1 MDYDIGTREQLHGD
15 LGAAVAPDQPV
26 RLLVI
31 FRLGGFE
38 EFTRLG
44 TRSPGALIREVM
56 SYLPDASGPSGF
68 YYRPRRDELCGL
80 IEGPLR
86 DVERALLAAST
97 ALNERLGRK
106 GLSLGFGAA
115 VLPGEA
121 GDPIGALALADSR
134 VARVSDGEPM
144 PRGSRGPEARGS
156 ETHSPEA
163 ENSEPDSLE
172 TDDSELLELEH
183 QHSTG
188 L

>member
-1 MDYDIGTREQLHGD
+1 MSEPPQITTVEVKRTVGERTDVHVGTRDELLAD
-15 LGAAVAPDQPV
+15 LEAALDREQPV

-56 SYLPDASGPSGF
+56 SYLPAASGPSGF
-68 YYRPRRDELCGL
+68 YYRPRKDELCGL
-80 IEGPLR
+80 IEGSVR

-97 ALNERLGRK
+97 ALNERLLRK

-115 VLPGEA
+115 VLPDEA

-144 PRGSRGPEARGS
+144 PRGSGGQLSRL
-156 ETHSPEA
+156 T
-163 ENSEPDSLE
+163 
-172 TDDSELLELEH
+172 
-183 QHSTG
+183 
-188 L
+188 

>member
-1 MDYDIGTREQLHGD
+1 MSGLQQTTTIEVKRPVSERTDVHVGTREELLAD
-15 LGAAVAPDQPV
+15 LEAALVAEQPV

-68 YYRPRRDELCGL
+68 YYRPRKDELCGL
-80 IEGPLR
+80 IEGSLR

-97 ALNERLGRK
+97 ALNERLQRK

-115 VLPGEA
+115 VLPDEA

-144 PRGSRGPEARGS
+144 PRGSGGPLSRIV
-156 ETHSPEA
+156 
-163 ENSEPDSLE
+163 
-172 TDDSELLELEH
+172 
-183 QHSTG
+183 
-188 L
+188 

>member
-1 MDYDIGTREQLHGD
+1 MSQPEQTTSLEELRRTERPDVHVGTREELLAALQTA
-15 LGAAVAPDQPV
+15 LGSEQPV

-80 IEGPLR
+80 IEGSLR
-86 DVERALLAAST
+86 DVERALLAATT
-97 ALNERLGRK
+97 ALNERLQRK

-115 VLPGEA
+115 VLPDEA

-144 PRGSRGPEARGS
+144 PRGSAGG
-156 ETHSPEA
+156 
-163 ENSEPDSLE
+163 
-172 TDDSELLELEH
+172 EH
-183 QHSTG
+183 
-188 L
+188 LRVV

>member
-1 MDYDIGTREQLHGD
+1 MDYDIGTREQLLGD

-115 VLPGEA
+115 VLPDEA

-144 PRGSRGPEARGS
+144 PRGSGGPLARGS
-156 ETHSPEA
+156 ETHRSETQYVEA
-163 ENSEPDSLE
+163 P
-172 TDDSELLELEH
+172 TLEH

>member
-1 MDYDIGTREQLHGD
+1 MSELPQITTVEVKRTVGERTDVHVGTREELLTD
-15 LGAAVAPDQPV
+15 LEAALGAEQPV

-56 SYLPDASGPSGF
+56 SYLPNASGPSGF
-68 YYRPRRDELCGL
+68 YYRPRKDELCGL
-80 IEGPLR
+80 IEGSLR

-97 ALNERLGRK
+97 ALNERLLRK

-144 PRGSRGPEARGS
+144 PRGSGGQLARS
-156 ETHSPEA
+156 S
-163 ENSEPDSLE
+163 
-172 TDDSELLELEH
+172 
-183 QHSTG
+183 
-188 L
+188 

>member
-1 MDYDIGTREQLHGD
+1 MDYDVGTREQLLGD
-15 LGAAVAPDQPV
+15 LGAAVAADQPV

-115 VLPGEA
+115 VLPDEA

-144 PRGSRGPEARGS
+144 PRGSGGPETRGFQDRDVEPDGS
-156 ETHSPEA
+156 EL
-163 ENSEPDSLE
+163 DS
-172 TDDSELLELEH
+172 TDALDLEH
-183 QHSTG
+183 EHSTTQ
-188 L
+188 

>member
-1 MDYDIGTREQLHGD
+1 MSELPQITTVEVKRTVGERTDVHVGTRDELLTDLEAALH
-15 LGAAVAPDQPV
+15 AEQPV

-56 SYLPDASGPSGF
+56 SYLPEASGPSGF
-68 YYRPRRDELCGL
+68 YYRPRKDELCGL
-80 IEGPLR
+80 IEGSVR

-97 ALNERLGRK
+97 ALNERLLRK

-115 VLPGEA
+115 VLPDEA
-121 GDPIGALALADSR
+121 DDPIGALALADSR

-144 PRGSRGPEARGS
+144 PRGSGGRLARLG
-156 ETHSPEA
+156 
-163 ENSEPDSLE
+163 
-172 TDDSELLELEH
+172 
-183 QHSTG
+183 
-188 L
+188 

>member
-1 MDYDIGTREQLHGD
+1 MSQPEPTAGFEEVRRSERPDVHVGTREEL
-15 LGAAVAPDQPV
+15 LAALQTALTPEQPV

-56 SYLPDASGPSGF
+56 SYLPDATGPSGF
-68 YYRPRRDELCGL
+68 YYRPRKDELCGL
-80 IEGPLR
+80 IEGSLR

-97 ALNERLGRK
+97 ALNERLQRK

-115 VLPGEA
+115 VLPDEA

-134 VARVSDGEPM
+134 VARVTDGEPM
-144 PRGSRGPEARGS
+144 PRGSVGG
-156 ETHSPEA
+156 
-163 ENSEPDSLE
+163 
-172 TDDSELLELEH
+172 EH
-183 QHSTG
+183 
-188 L
+188 LRAV

>member
-1 MDYDIGTREQLHGD
+1 MDYDIGTREQLLGD

-144 PRGSRGPEARGS
+144 PRGSGGLQARGS
-156 ETHSPEA
+156 ETHRSETHRPEA
-163 ENSEPDSLE
+163 HHFEVP
-172 TDDSELLELEH
+172 TLEH
-183 QHSTG
+183 EHSTG

>member
-1 MDYDIGTREQLHGD
+1 MSELQQTTTIEVKRPVSERTDVHVGTREELLTD
-15 LGAAVAPDQPV
+15 LEAALVPEQPV

-56 SYLPDASGPSGF
+56 SYLPGSTGPSGF
-68 YYRPRRDELCGL
+68 YYRPRKDELCGL
-80 IEGPLR
+80 IEGSLR

-97 ALNERLGRK
+97 ALNERLQRK

-115 VLPGEA
+115 VLPDEA

-144 PRGSRGPEARGS
+144 PRGSGGPLSRVG
-156 ETHSPEA
+156 
-163 ENSEPDSLE
+163 
-172 TDDSELLELEH
+172 
-183 QHSTG
+183 
-188 L
+188 

>member
-1 MDYDIGTREQLHGD
+1 MWQPQHTATIHSRAERVDIEIGTREELLAD
-15 LGAAVAPDQPV
+15 LEAALAPAEPV
-26 RLLVI
+26 RVLVV

-68 YYRPRRDELCGL
+68 YYRPRKDELCGL

-97 ALNERLGRK
+97 ALNERLERR

-115 VLPGEA
+115 VLPDEA
-121 GDPIGALALADSR
+121 DDPIGALALADSR

-144 PRGSRGPEARGS
+144 PRGSAGGPGAR
-156 ETHSPEA
+156 
-163 ENSEPDSLE
+163 SLE
-172 TDDSELLELEH
+172 
-183 QHSTG
+183 QRHSG
-188 L
+188 E